1 MAKKEEDNKNQKK
14 DRPHRRWIALSGAGI
29 QMGVVVFASAYVGD
43 KLDTNYKTE
52 TPWFTLGFVL
62 MGIFISLYLL
72 IKQINNLE
80 N

>member
-1 MAKKEEDNKNQKK
+1 M
-14 DRPHRRWIALSGAGI
+14 ALSGAGI
-29 QMGVVVFASAYVGD
+29 QMGVVIFASAYTGD

-52 TPWFTLGFVL
+52 TPWFTLSFVL
-62 MGIFISLYLL
+62 IGIFISLYLL